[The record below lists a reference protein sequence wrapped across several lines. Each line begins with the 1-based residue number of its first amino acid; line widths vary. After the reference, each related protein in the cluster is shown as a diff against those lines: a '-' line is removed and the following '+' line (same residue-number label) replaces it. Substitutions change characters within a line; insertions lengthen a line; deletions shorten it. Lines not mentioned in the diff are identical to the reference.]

1 MFTLAKKK
9 EKYDSQ
15 KVLGE
20 YRMKQIKELVA
31 QGATNQFRA
40 NKVGEAVVPPH
51 KGKTLNTSKKL
62 PNSPQRQE
70 EGM

>member
-40 NKVGEAVVPPH
+40 NKVGEAVVPPIRAR
-51 KGKTLNTSKKL
+51 
-62 PNSPQRQE
+62 P
-70 EGM
+70 